1 MDMYEGQYSAFDL
14 DLVLSHN
21 VYGSFPSIIDN
32 GSINHFKGRTSEK
45 TIDLRKNHFKPTYYS
60 LKIKLICYFIYMIRD
75 IDNSRAKLHVER

>member
-45 TIDLRKNHFKPTYYS
+45 TIDLRKNHFKPTYYFKNQINLLS
-60 LKIKLICYFIYMIRD
+60 VISFMIRLTD
-75 IDNSRAKLHVER
+75 D